1 MSRDAAIGK
10 YLAGLREKAGYKQNE
25 LARKLG
31 WSPAVLSRSE
41 AGERPLSDEER
52 TELLA
57 AIGTPEAAAFATRL
71 SREWKIIPEPTFD
84 EPDADLIWEAE
95 QAAQRVSTIAAQPDV
110 KHFFERRLERYS
122 QELLASA
129 ARLTQKTYR
138 VVFSGAIAAGKST
151 VICRVEGLEI
161 PGDKAMPLP
170 VLEAGGGGV
179 TICEV
184 HVRRGPQ
191 FGVLIEPCSEE
202 EVRRHV
208 LDFARTLLD
217 PASSAAEMDGSEA
230 ANSSPG
236 ISREIDR
243 ALRNM
248 AKLPPPRRA
257 ARNPDG
263 SRAQSVDQGRALAE
277 SIGELKALA
286 VEILARME
294 LHRRDRRVIWHDASA
309 EKPPLV
315 WLQETFRL
323 VNNGLHPEFSLP
335 RRIEVVVPHAPLG
348 QDSLSITLIDTQG
361 IDDVAGRADLEQHF
375 DDAHSIVV
383 LCSRFEEA
391 PSVHIRHLLSRAR
404 EAGVRTLSSHTAIL
418 VLPRPGDAMQ
428 MTDNGVPVQSV
439 EEGYDVK
446 GDQVRLML
454 HGLGL
459 SNLPVLFFN
468 AAEQDREELRAFL
481 LSRIDDVRAH
491 HRAAMRDVVS
501 GANAMLANYE
511 KEQAQEAIRL
521 AARPLATW
529 LKNNAEL
536 KEEPSRHVQ
545 DSLLSATRTAYPRTI
560 HAAVVREGNWPKLSY
575 GHHLS
580 HGARRMAAQVTES
593 KLHDF
598 RAIATNVL
606 QQDALA
612 EGHDLVAQAVRALE
626 DGFDGLMRKV
636 QLVGQSVYADEL
648 SDDDEF
654 WRECEREWGR
664 GSGYRDRV
672 NRRNDGWFKMN
683 GGKAADTRVKAII
696 HQEWKN
702 AVESVV
708 QLMPSP

>member
-1 MSRDAAIGK
+1 MSREVAIGK
-10 YLAGLREKAGYKQNE
+10 HLTSLREKAGYKQNE

-31 WSPAVLSRSE
+31 WSPAVLSRIE
-41 AGERPLSDEER
+41 AGERPLTDEER
-52 TELLA
+52 SELLN
-57 AIGTPEAAAFATRL
+57 AIGIPEAAAFGTRL
-71 SREWKIIPEPTFD
+71 SREWKIIPEPAFD
-84 EPDADLIWEAE
+84 EPDSDLIWEAE
-95 QAAQRVSTIAAQPDV
+95 QAAQRVSTLAAQPDV

-122 QELLASA
+122 EELLGSA

-191 FGVLIEPCSEE
+191 FGVLIEPCSEN

-217 PASSAAEMDGSEA
+217 PAASAADVDGSEA
-230 ANSSPG
+230 ENSSPG

-248 AKLPPPRRA
+248 AKLPPPRRG

-263 SRAQSVDQGRALAE
+263 SRTQSIDQGRALAE
-277 SIGELKALA
+277 SIGEVKALA

-294 LHRRDRRVIWHDASA
+294 LHRRDRRVVWHDAST
-309 EKPPLV
+309 EKPPLA
-315 WLQETFRL
+315 WLQEMFRL

-348 QDSLSITLIDTQG
+348 QETLSITLIDTQG

-428 MTDNGVPVQSV
+428 MTDNGMPVQSV
-439 EEGYDVK
+439 DEGYEVK

-481 LSRIDDVRAH
+481 LSRIDAVRAH
-491 HRAAMRDVVS
+491 HRAALSDVVS

-529 LKNNAEL
+529 LKNNADL
-536 KEEPSRHVQ
+536 KEESSRHVQ
-545 DSLLSATRTAYPRTI
+545 DSLVSATRSAYPRTI

-580 HGARRMAAQVTES
+580 HGARRMAAQVAEA
-593 KLHDF
+593 KLNDF

-606 QQDALA
+606 QQDALV
-612 EGHDLVAQAVRALE
+612 EGHDLVQQAVRALE

-648 SDDDEF
+648 SEDDQF
-654 WRECEREWGR
+654 WRDCEREWGR

-672 NRRNDGWFKMN
+672 NRRNDGWFKIN
-683 GGKAADTRVKAII
+683 GGKEADARVNAII

-702 AVESVV
+702 AIGSVA
-708 QLMPSP
+708 QLMP

>member
-10 YLAGLREKAGYKQNE
+10 HLANLRDRAEIKQNE
-25 LARKLG
+25 MARRLG
-31 WSPAVLSRSE
+31 WSPAVLSRIES
-41 AGERPLSDEER
+41 GERPLSEE
-52 TELLA
+52 ELSQLVA
-57 AIGTPEAAAFATRL
+57 AIGMPDAQSFAERL
-71 SREWKIIPEPTFD
+71 SREWKIIPEPAFD
-84 EPDADLIWEAE
+84 ETDADLIWEAE
-95 QAAQRVSTIAAQPDV
+95 QAAQSVEALAGQPDV
-110 KHFFERRLERYS
+110 KHFFERSLARYKE
-122 QELLASA
+122 ELVATA
-129 ARLTQKTYR
+129 AQLTDRRYR

-151 VICRVEGLEI
+151 AICRVEALEI
-161 PGDKAMPLP
+161 AGSKAMPMS

-191 FGVLIEPCSEE
+191 HGILIEPCSEE

-217 PASSAAEMDGSEA
+217 PAQMPPDADGGET
-230 ANSSPG
+230 NSSPG

-257 ARNPDG
+257 ARGADG
-263 SRAQSVDQGRALAE
+263 TKGQAIDQGRVLAE
-277 SIGELKALA
+277 GIGELKALA

-294 LHRRDRRVIWHDASA
+294 LHRRDRRVVWYDAST
-309 EKPPLV
+309 EKAPLA

-323 VNNGLHPEFSLP
+323 LNNGLHPEFSLP
-335 RRIEVVVPHAPLG
+335 RRIEVIVPHAPLG

-404 EAGVRTLSSHTAIL
+404 EGGVRTLDSHAAIL

-428 MTDNGVPVQSV
+428 MTDNGVPVQTV
-439 EEGYDVK
+439 DEGYEVK
-446 GDQVRLML
+446 TDQVRLML
-454 HGLGL
+454 RSLGL

-468 AAEQDREELRAFL
+468 AAEQEPEELRSFL
-481 LSRIDDVRAH
+481 LERIANVRAH
-491 HRAAMRDVVS
+491 HREALREVVS
-501 GANAMLANYE
+501 GAKAMLANYE

-529 LKNNAEL
+529 LQNNGEL
-536 KEEPSRHVQ
+536 KEPPSRHVH
-545 DSLLSATRTAYPRTI
+545 DSLVSATGAAYPRTI

-580 HGARRMAAQVTES
+580 HGARRMATQVAEP
-593 KLHDF
+593 KLIDF

-606 QQDALA
+606 QQDGLA
-612 EGHDLVAQAVRALE
+612 DGHDLVRQALRALE
-626 DGFDGLMRKV
+626 DGFDGLIRKV
-636 QLVGQSVYADEL
+636 QLVGQSVHSDEL
-648 SDDDEF
+648 SGDAEF
-654 WRECEREWGR
+654 WRDCEREWGR
-664 GSGYRDRV
+664 GDGYRVRV
-672 NRRNDGWFKMN
+672 NRRNKGWFETKE
-683 GGKAADTRVKAII
+683 GKDADARVRSVI
-696 HQEWKN
+696 HQEWAN
-702 AVESVV
+702 AIASVD
-708 QLMPSP
+708 QLMPKG

>member
-1 MSRDAAIGK
+1 MSRETAVGK
-10 YLAGLREKAGYKQNE
+10 HLASLREKAGLKQNE

-41 AGERPLSDEER
+41 GGERPLSDEER
-52 TELLA
+52 SELLA

-71 SREWKIIPEPTFD
+71 SREWKIIPEPAFD

-95 QAAQRVSTIAAQPDV
+95 QAAQRVSVLAAQPDV

-138 VVFSGAIAAGKST
+138 AVFSGAIAAGKST

-161 PGDKAMPLP
+161 PGDKAMPIP

-217 PASSAAEMDGSEA
+217 PVVSAAEVDGSDAE
-230 ANSSPG
+230 NSSPG

-263 SRAQSVDQGRALAE
+263 TRAQSVDQGRALAE

-348 QDSLSITLIDTQG
+348 QDSLAITLIDTQG

-418 VLPRPGDAMQ
+418 VLPRPRDAMQ

-491 HRAAMRDVVS
+491 HRAALRDVVS

-606 QQDALA
+606 QQDALTD
-612 EGHDLVAQAVRALE
+612 GHDLVEQAVRALE

-648 SDDDEF
+648 SDDNEF

-672 NRRNDGWFKMN
+672 NRRNDGWFKVN
-683 GGKAADTRVKAII
+683 GGTAADTRVKAII

-702 AVESVV
+702 AVESVA